1 MDVGQAANFFD
12 DLAARRCFQSGLPD
26 FSWYSI
32 PKWGEIYHM
41 ARKYTKGPENI
52 PNGSKI
58 DHMARKYTDSFHSK
72 TLQNVPKFGFFV

>member
-1 MDVGQAANFFD
+1 
-12 DLAARRCFQSGLPD
+12 
-26 FSWYSI
+26 
-32 PKWGEIYHM
+32 M